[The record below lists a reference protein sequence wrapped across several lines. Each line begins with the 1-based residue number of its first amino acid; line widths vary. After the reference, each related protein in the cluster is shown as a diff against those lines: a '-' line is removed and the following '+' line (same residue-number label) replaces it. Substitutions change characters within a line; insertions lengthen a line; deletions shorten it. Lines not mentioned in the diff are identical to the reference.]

1 MNNTNTLPNA
11 PTYSEKTKYR
21 KLTRALSVVVL
32 ILAIV
37 TASVPGVLMIMRRA
51 DVQVALGNA
60 KSLRLALQ
68 VASSEAYAA
77 GRPFGDA
84 SSFGGVTREAWRQ
97 VITDSRVPGD
107 FWVLQT
113 DESGYEVLR
122 FLYQEGDFMV
132 SYTKEPLTYEVY
144 YGQTY
149 IQTEQSAGYGS
160 RECAP
165 ANGTRKT
172 ASKRTVPRWM
182 SRSEARANASSPR
195 ALEEEMRNS
204 NKRCRILFFL

>member
-1 MNNTNTLPNA
+1 MAILFHR
-11 PTYSEKTKYR
+11 SDIDEKTKYNR
-21 KLTRALSVVVL
+21 AVKLLTALTIFLAVL
-32 ILAIV
+32 TAAIPGILA
-37 TASVPGVLMIMRRA
+37 IMRRA
-51 DVQVALGNA
+51 DAQVALGNA

-84 SSFGGVTREAWRQ
+84 SSFGGVTGEAWRQ
-97 VITDSRVPGD
+97 VITDSRAPGD

-122 FLYQEGDFMV
+122 FLYQEGDFTV

-144 YGQTY
+144 YCQTY

-165 ANGTRKT
+165 AKER
-172 ASKRTVPRWM
+172 PM
-182 SRSEARANASSPR
+182 
-195 ALEEEMRNS
+195 
-204 NKRCRILFFL
+204 